1 MCNLFLTAGSII
13 FVCHFIEIHFYSGD
27 IVANIKSAK
36 KRAKTNAKRRMA
48 NRQVKSAI
56 RTTAKKALAALD
68 PANPNHANLLEIQKE
83 FIRTVDSAAQKGVI
97 KKETA
102 ARKKSRLA
110 LKVNKLRAQA

>member
-1 MCNLFLTAGSII
+1 
-13 FVCHFIEIHFYSGD
+13 
-27 IVANIKSAK
+27 
-36 KRAKTNAKRRMA
+36 MA

-68 PANPNHANLLEIQKE
+68 PANPNHKNLLEIQKE
-83 FIRTVDSAAQKGVI
+83 FVKTIDSAVHKGVI

-110 LKVNKLRAQA
+110 LKVNKLQPKAQASQS

>member
-1 MCNLFLTAGSII
+1 M
-13 FVCHFIEIHFYSGD
+13 
-27 IVANIKSAK
+27 ANIKSAK

-68 PANPNHANLLEIQKE
+68 PANPNHAHLSEIQKE
-83 FIRTVDSAAQKGVI
+83 FAKTIDSAVQKGVI

-110 LKVNKLRAQA
+110 LKVNKVQTQASQA